1 MKHIQCNSIA
11 CCIVA
16 SDKGSTFMAATAAL
30 SWSIL
35 LALTVILPAS
45 TALCLSSTEATLV
58 MGEQPEPAFDEPGRQ
73 LPVGKPVLMSSP
85 AAPANWGAARTP
97 AATAPALCRACFLLT
112 AASLVCMRRPER
124 AGVPNAS
131 AEAASTAARAM
142 FLHCMENQPFASDFC
157 RKHLLESTHTQV
169 QPTSSTS
176 FHSSA
181 PARLG
186 GTAQIKRTR
195 T

>member
-1 MKHIQCNSIA
+1 MA
-11 CCIVA
+11 CCTIA
-16 SDKGSTFMAATAAL
+16 SDKGSTFIAATAAL

-45 TALCLSSTEATLV
+45 TALCLSSTEATFV
-58 MGEQPEPAFDEPGRQ
+58 MGEHPEPAFDEPGRQ

-157 RKHLLESTHTQV
+157 RKNLLKSTHTHV
-169 QPTSSTS
+169 QPTSTS
-176 FHSSA
+176 ASFPGPPAQHTLSA
-181 PARLG
+181 QGPEHFVA
-186 GTAQIKRTR
+186 IHKNE
-195 T
+195 